1 MNKQDN
7 IIIYG
12 VQYPNPDSVHW
23 EAEEY
28 IDFRLSSIEYR
39 TLLQG
44 YPPDWDCRYAPFQFQ
59 DWLYITRSGFW
70 LKKIKY
76 EKQEDGFYHL
86 SRHLTSEKGRGHN
99 LLLEIF
105 CNGYFKPSL
114 FEVVQRAGI
123 LNRL

>member
-23 EAEEY
+23 EAEEC

-59 DWLYITRSGFW
+59 DWLYNNTFRILAKKNQIRKARGWFLSSFSTSYVRKRTR
-70 LKKIKY
+70 
-76 EKQEDGFYHL
+76 
-86 SRHLTSEKGRGHN
+86 T
-99 LLLEIF
+99 
-105 CNGYFKPSL
+105 
-114 FEVVQRAGI
+114 
-123 LNRL
+123 

>member
-23 EAEEY
+23 ETEEC

-70 LKKIKY
+70 LKKSNTKSKRMVFIIFLDILRQK
-76 EKQEDGFYHL
+76 KDEDIIYCLKSFVMDTL
-86 SRHLTSEKGRGHN
+86 N
-99 LLLEIF
+99 LHYLKSYKE
-105 CNGYFKPSL
+105 
-114 FEVVQRAGI
+114 RAY
-123 LNRL
+123 